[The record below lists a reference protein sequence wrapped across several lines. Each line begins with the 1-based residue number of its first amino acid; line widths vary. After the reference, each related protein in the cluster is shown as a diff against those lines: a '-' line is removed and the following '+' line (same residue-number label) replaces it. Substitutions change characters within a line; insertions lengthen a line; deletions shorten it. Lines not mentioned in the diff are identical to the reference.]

1 MLQLRNDMSS
11 ASDGKSVGG
20 SLDFAD
26 DAMPANSDASG
37 GERHEDDGLAMPR
50 RIWAII
56 AISFGTALF
65 VLDGTIANVALPT
78 IARDPH
84 VEGGAIVNVVTLYQ
98 LVMVMA
104 LLPFSNLGER
114 LGLRRVYQIGQVI
127 FMAASALTLLVN
139 SLPALLMVRVGQA
152 LGAGMAMSVSTAMI
166 RQIYPKTKLG
176 SGLGI
181 NSVIVASSN
190 AIAPVLGGLI
200 VARADWRLIFVAA
213 VPCALI
219 SLMIGRFLPDPVRSK
234 IPFNWRSGLW
244 SAATFAMLVG
254 GIELA
259 VHGGWLV
266 AGMAVALAGLA
277 SALLLARSERA
288 RTNPVFPVDLLSRP
302 AIGISILA
310 AMAGFIGSAGL
321 VVALP
326 FRLEQGMG
334 FSPPEVG
341 LLILPLP
348 LTMLF
353 VSPAAGWLSD
363 RVSPSILGL
372 TGMVIAAVGLVLLAF
387 MPVHAGAAAIAWR
400 LVVCAVGFGLF
411 FSPNARMVVSNA
423 PRERTAAAGG
433 LLATGRLFGQTL
445 GAASIG
451 LFLSFGAGLGP
462 VPMLF
467 AAGLALLAGLGS
479 LTRWRV
485 AENPRD

>member
-1 MLQLRNDMSS
+1 
-11 ASDGKSVGG
+11 
-20 SLDFAD
+20 
-26 DAMPANSDASG
+26 
-37 GERHEDDGLAMPR
+37 MPR

-78 IARDPH
+78 IARDLK
-84 VEGGAIVNVVTLYQ
+84 VQDGAVVNVVTLYQ

-127 FMAASALTLLVN
+127 FMAASALTLFAH
-139 SLPALLMVRVGQA
+139 SLPALLLVRVGQA
-152 LGAGMAMSVSTAMI
+152 LGAGMAMSVSAAMI
-166 RQIYPKTKLG
+166 REIYPKTGLG

-181 NSVIVASSN
+181 NSVIVASAN
-190 AIAPVLGGLI
+190 AVAPVLGGLI

-213 VPCALI
+213 VPFALV
-219 SLMIGRFLPDPVRSK
+219 SFLIGRFLPDPVRGEV
-234 IPFNWRSGLW
+234 PFNWRAGLW
-244 SAATFAMLVG
+244 SAGTFAMLVG

-259 VHGGWLV
+259 VHGGWV
-266 AGMAVALAGLA
+266 AAGIAVAIGGLI
-277 SALLLARSERA
+277 SAVLLARSERS
-288 RTNPVFPVDLLSRP
+288 RTSPVFPVDLLSRP

-310 AMAGFIGSAGL
+310 AMAGFIGTAGL

-326 FRLEQGMG
+326 FQLEQGMG
-334 FSPPEVG
+334 FSPTEVG

-348 LTMLF
+348 LTMLV
-353 VSPAAGWLSD
+353 VSPTAGWLSD

-372 TGMVIAAVGLVLLAF
+372 TGMVIAAIGLFLLAF
-387 MPVHAGAAAIAWR
+387 LPVHAGAVEIAWR
-400 LVVCAVGFGLF
+400 LVLCGLGFGLF
-411 FSPNARMVVSNA
+411 FSPNARMVVGNA

-462 VPMLF
+462 IPMLF

-485 AENPRD
+485 AENPRSAVS